1 MAQLFKNNATTRLA
15 TSLGTGGGIT
25 FDVTTGDGDN
35 FPATSTGEF
44 FLVTV
49 ENSAGSKEIIKV
61 TRAGDTFTIPATG
74 GRGLDGTSEIG
85 FVAGDLVELRL
96 TAGFIQSLARGSFV
110 FVVDGGGATITE
122 GIKGFIEA
130 PFTGVIS
137 SAKVFADVSGSISIS
152 IYKSTFEN
160 YPFSDPADIAEEI
173 TNSAGGEEL
182 VISSAYKTNPIYPK
196 AGWMLEFNRGDVFI
210 FKVNTCTDI
219 TKATISISVNRTI
232 EAE

>member
-1 MAQLFKNNATTRLA
+1 MAQLFKNSAASRLA
-15 TSLGTGGGIT
+15 SSLGTGGNIT
-25 FDVTTGDGDN
+25 FDVTSSTGDN
-35 FPATSTGEF
+35 FPATSGGQF

-49 ENSAGSKEIIKV
+49 ENSAGTKEIIKV

-74 GRGLDGTSEIG
+74 GRGLDGTSEMG
-85 FVAGDLVELRL
+85 FAAGDLVELRL

-110 FVVDGGGATITE
+110 FVVDGGGAEITD

-152 IYKSTFEN
+152 IYKSTYEN
-160 YPFSDPADIAEEI
+160 YPFTDPDDSAEEI
-173 TNSAGGEEL
+173 SNSAGGEEL
-182 VISSAYKTNPIYPK
+182 VVNSAFKTTN
-196 AGWMLEFNRGDVFI
+196 ALTGWTLEFNRGDIFI
-210 FKVNTCTDI
+210 FKVNSCTTI
-219 TKATISISVNRTI
+219 TKSTISISVNRTI